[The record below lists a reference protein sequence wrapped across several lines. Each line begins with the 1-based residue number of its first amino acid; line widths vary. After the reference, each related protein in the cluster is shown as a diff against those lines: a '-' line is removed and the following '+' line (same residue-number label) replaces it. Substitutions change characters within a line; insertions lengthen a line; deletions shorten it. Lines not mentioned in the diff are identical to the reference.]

1 MYVDNYC
8 KIKSFF
14 RHLKGLLVVVVF
26 FMVSCNTSTHPKLA
40 DLEEIPLHYVS
51 FETLFF
57 GDLDVPLEDIKAQ
70 FPFFF
75 PSQTP
80 DAVWLEKRSDS
91 LQQLLFDATKA
102 IPKNNLKSRVT
113 RVFQY
118 ANYYFPE
125 EKLPQTAISLLTD
138 VDYSLRAVDADK
150 LLLISID
157 TYLGVDHPL
166 YEGIPTYIKNKL
178 TLDHLEAEIVD
189 ALAPRFVQAPS
200 GRTFLEQ
207 MVHHGKRLLLHDY
220 LAPAMEDHQHIQYTT
235 AQWEWAITHQAE
247 VWRYFID
254 NELLFST
261 DENLPFRFLL
271 SSPYSKFYSYLDVD
285 SPGRIGQWI
294 GYQMLKKYQKRTGE
308 SLQEILAAS
317 PQEILKKSKYNP

>member
-40 DLEEIPLHYVS
+40 DLEEIPLDYVS

-138 VDYSLRAVDADK
+138 VDYSVRAVDADK
-150 LLLISID
+150 LLLFSID
-157 TYLGVDHPL
+157 TYFFLDHP
-166 YEGIPTYIKNKL
+166 
-178 TLDHLEAEIVD
+178 
-189 ALAPRFVQAPS
+189 S
-200 GRTFLEQ
+200 
-207 MVHHGKRLLLHDY
+207 
-220 LAPAMEDHQHIQYTT
+220 
-235 AQWEWAITHQAE
+235 
-247 VWRYFID
+247 
-254 NELLFST
+254 
-261 DENLPFRFLL
+261 
-271 SSPYSKFYSYLDVD
+271 
-285 SPGRIGQWI
+285 
-294 GYQMLKKYQKRTGE
+294 
-308 SLQEILAAS
+308 
-317 PQEILKKSKYNP
+317 